1 MATPWIRGHPTS
13 LVDLVDRDATSPRR
27 GKRPTMRSPVALLA
41 FLCCVDALLLAP
53 HKGVAPTRAKTVM
66 EFGSGFGSY
75 YSGWD
80 DWVKE
85 YPQVD
90 KDAYPALFWRRSPSR
105 ARDAGR
111 RRRRRR

>member
-1 MATPWIRGHPTS
+1 MLLRVSLAT
-13 LVDLVDRDATSPRR
+13 
-27 GKRPTMRSPVALLA
+27 LA
-41 FLCCVDALLLAP
+41 CACVDALVLAP
-53 HKGVAPTRAKTVM
+53 PAGLAVSRLAARAAVTM

-90 KDAYPALFWRRSPSR
+90 KDAYPSLFKLPDNCYEICLMKVRWTLSTSLVHGIALPARFAPHRHEPR
-105 ARDAGR
+105 AHTI
-111 RRRRRR
+111 